1 MPPKL
6 FDNYKAVLAYL
17 GELVEQSQV
26 GNPMQASAYKKA
38 AKDINKWMD
47 SGMPGDCPVN
57 LEPFG
62 IQVHKTGKPALK
74 TSSVVPDFN
83 DVVAE
88 TIYVEPETND
98 VVPETSDVK
107 GLLQR
112 ADEMR
117 KAEDYSEA
125 AKHYRAALQIEPD
138 NEHAKAALAD
148 CVAATDTVNL
158 NQLKRRLKEK
168 EDFNILERGIKEA
181 RKLEDG
187 EKLPVDLKILL
198 DAAEQR
204 REEKRRKDGQIT
216 TRMHLDDLTEL
227 KKVVAELTEKI
238 QSETLFWDA
247 AKGQYKPMSD
257 ALAEAVARCD
267 EASGTIYQ
275 RLVTKYEP
283 WKIDSPTLAVNELI
297 EHLKEPFTPQHQ
309 SRLEELL
316 RQCRYN
322 AEKSREAAAK
332 ETEAR
337 ALQDASPVKA
347 LRLWYAAIV
356 AWPHDQSRVASVE
369 DARRS
374 ALSTCKLDCLK
385 LLRHAENDAN
395 SAEDRSQALDLVT
408 QSVADWPRDPRDEQP
423 EHTPVELSALGERAA
438 SIRDEI
444 RRQRELDQEWHA
456 FEISVRKLMIAG
468 RFTDAHE
475 KMLGGAD
482 KFGMRDEYQS
492 VNRDVAAG
500 LGLAHEV
507 AVYAALIEQ
516 DPDLVLLWALRVLPT
531 AGALRNDV
539 EGLQAQAELE
549 MAMRDIRQKVAL
561 FEYEAAA
568 TSIKALKEMYAVT
581 KNWVPSR
588 KQLEP
593 EIELIKAAKDQP
605 AMKDLFKYA
614 TRLRVN
620 SAPPYR
626 DQLAA
631 LQVFQYV
638 GGLAVSGKLKEPAP
652 FARSWQQAAA
662 RKAADEMR
670 AELIELMLQ
679 PFKAWSEKPAATPPN
694 AADWERLCEMAE
706 LLLEYELLDEQMKSV
721 VRAGLVACAAGWC
734 EQLEAR
740 GSLQDQIAVWQ
751 SLVGPWPGPDVRAR
765 LDHVKA
771 RKEALDE
778 AVNAVSAAMESKE
791 VMKALEILAD
801 ALRVGKSK
809 ELSNKREEIFGSSER
824 SLLKIIGRCT
834 ATSPENVIGWALLAA
849 DELGELERNAE
860 RTPET
865 LKAQAQRE
873 RISALLAG
881 HRYASRLESLTE
893 VFKRLK
899 DVHGLPKP
907 DGTAQNHPD
916 WSEWIVSGD
925 WQRHLAVVNFA
936 QTQSFNQLDAVVQFS
951 SNLDKYRF
959 ARREVNDENKRLK
972 KEWLGGKFSEVLSS
986 LERFER
992 FRDHE
997 ATVFL
1002 VMEPQIF
1009 DFGYKGVI
1017 EVRSVALRF
1026 QDEVLGWQN
1035 WLGECGSLH
1044 AAADSVRQAA
1054 IQNTDGGDG
1063 GGWPLCR
1070 KRGAWEAAAKA
1081 CVVSAQLR
1089 ERRLAVGDDANDNPA
1104 QAQIDN
1110 YSKDGRALLM
1120 KCDEWLTEAEQ
1131 KSVGFAIQIGDLGG
1145 FPEVQ
1150 DFQRAVTALQIN
1162 CASPDLA
1169 RRLSIARQIGA
1180 CEGAQE
1186 ARIVVFETVL
1196 ADIIRR
1202 CQLPWWKRW
1211 LGIE

>member
-1 MPPKL
+1 MPPKS
-6 FDNYKAVLAYL
+6 FDNYKAVLGYL
-17 GELVEQSQV
+17 GELVKQSQV

-47 SGMPGDCPVN
+47 SGVPGDCPVN

-62 IQVHKTGKPALK
+62 IQVHKTGRPALK
-74 TSSVVPDFN
+74 ASSVVPDFN

-88 TIYVEPETND
+88 TIY

-125 AKHYRAALQIEPD
+125 AELYRAALQIAPD
-138 NEHAKAALAD
+138 NKHAKDAIAD
-148 CVAATDTVNL
+148 CEKATVTFNL
-158 NQLKRRLKEK
+158 NQLKRQLKEK
-168 EDFNILERGIKEA
+168 DDFNLLERGIKAA

-187 EKLPVDLKILL
+187 EKLPADLKILL

-216 TRMHLDDLTEL
+216 TRMHLNDLTEL
-227 KKVVAELTEKI
+227 KKVVAELTESI
-238 QSETLFWDA
+238 QSEVQFWDA
-247 AKGQYKPMSD
+247 AKNQFKPRSE
-257 ALAEAVARCD
+257 ALAEVIARYD

-275 RLVTKYEP
+275 HLVTKYEP

-297 EHLKEPFTPQHQ
+297 EHLKEPFTPQHR

-316 RQCRYN
+316 RQCRDS
-322 AEKSREAAAK
+322 AEKKSKADAK

-337 ALQDASPVKA
+337 ALQETSPVKA
-347 LRLWYAAIV
+347 LRLWYEAIFL
-356 AWPHDQSRVASVE
+356 WPHDQIRPASVKN
-369 DARRS
+369 ARQL
-374 ALSTCKLDCLK
+374 ALSACKLDIEK
-385 LLRHAENDAN
+385 RLRHAKDDAIAANDRLQ
-395 SAEDRSQALDLVT
+395 ELDIVE
-408 QSVADWPRDPRDEQP
+408 QIVADWPRDPRGEQTA
-423 EHTPVELSALGERAA
+423 HTPVELSALGESAALIRA
-438 SIRDEI
+438 EI
-444 RRQRELDQEWHA
+444 RRLHALDQEWRG
-456 FEISVRKLMIAG
+456 FETAVRALMNAG
-468 RFTDAHE
+468 EFTKAQR
-475 KMLGGAD
+475 KVLGGAD
-482 KFGMRDEYQS
+482 NFGMRAAYLNLHRE
-492 VNRDVAAG
+492 VAAG
-500 LGLAHEV
+500 LGLADEV
-507 AVYAALIEQ
+507 TFYGPLIEQ

-531 AGALRNDV
+531 AGALRNEV

-561 FEYEAAA
+561 FEYEAAN
-568 TSIKALKEMYAVT
+568 TSITALKDMYAGT
-581 KNWVPSR
+581 NIWVPSR
-588 KQLEP
+588 KRLEP
-593 EIELIKAAKDQP
+593 EIELIKAAKHQP
-605 AMKDLFKYA
+605 AMKDLFRYA
-614 TRLRVN
+614 TRMQVS

-626 DQLAA
+626 DRLAA

-638 GGLAVSGKLKEPAP
+638 GGLAVSGKFKEPAP

-679 PFKAWSEKPAATPPN
+679 PFKAWSENPAATPPN
-694 AADWERLCEMAE
+694 AADWKRLFEMAE
-706 LLLEYELLDEQMKSV
+706 LLLEYELFDEQMKSV

-771 RKEALDE
+771 RKEALDD
-778 AVNAVSAAMESKE
+778 ALNAVSAAMESGE

-801 ALRVGKSK
+801 ALRVGESK
-809 ELSNKREEIFGSSER
+809 ELSDKREEIFGSRER
-824 SLLKIIGRCT
+824 SLLLDIGRCT
-834 ATSPENVIGWALLAA
+834 ATSPENVIGLALLAA

-860 RTPET
+860 RKPET
-865 LKAQAQRE
+865 VKAQAQLE

-881 HRYASRLESLTE
+881 HPYANRLESLTE

-925 WQRHLAVVNFA
+925 WHRHLAVVNYA
-936 QTQSFNQLDAVVQFS
+936 RSQLFNQLDAIVQFN
-951 SNLDKYRF
+951 SNLDKYRS
-959 ARREVNDENKRLK
+959 ARTEVNDENKRLK
-972 KEWLGGKFSEVLSS
+972 REWLGGIFSEVLSS

-992 FRDHE
+992 FRDHQ

-1002 VMEPQIF
+1002 AMEPQIF

-1017 EVRSVALRF
+1017 EVRSAALRF

-1044 AAADSVRQAA
+1044 AAAGSVRQAA

-1063 GGWPLCR
+1063 GGWPLCC
-1070 KRGAWEAAAKA
+1070 KRGTWEAVAKA
-1081 CVVSAQLR
+1081 CVASDQLR

-1104 QAQIDN
+1104 QAQIDT
-1110 YSKDGRALLM
+1110 YSQDGRALLM

-1131 KSVGFAIQIGDLGG
+1131 KSAGFKQQIENLGG

-1150 DFQRAVTALQIN
+1150 NFQRAVNALKIN
-1162 CASPDLA
+1162 PASPDLA
-1169 RRLSIARQIGA
+1169 NRLSVARQIGA
-1180 CEGAQE
+1180 CEEAQKS
-1186 ARIVVFETVL
+1186 RIRLFETVL
-1196 ADIIRR
+1196 ADITRR
-1202 CQLPWWKRW
+1202 GRLPWWKRW